1 MPLISANGV
10 QLFYDIT
17 GPGDGTP
24 ILFSNSLGTTIEMWD
39 AVVRRVAPYYKC
51 IRYDTRGHGRSEVKG
66 DSARL
71 QDLAADAAGLLDAL
85 NIPRAHVAGLSIG
98 GMTAQAMA
106 LAHPEKVMT
115 LTLMATTAYLPPA
128 SAWEERA
135 ELVLKSGT
143 GQLAEVTMG
152 RWFTPGFRESHPEEV
167 NRVLSRF
174 LAIPGEGYA
183 ACCRAIRDMDLRDGL
198 AALRVPTLIIAGEQ
212 DPSTPPAMS
221 EDLKARMAGSEL
233 QLLSPAAHLLAV
245 EQPAAVAELLLSFL
259 TKHSGRA
266 ERASGGA
273 SFHEGLANRKSV
285 LGVDHVERSLQNAG
299 AFASPWQDFI
309 TRNAW
314 GEVWGDPALP
324 WKTRSLITL
333 AMTVALNREEEFKLH
348 LRPALHNGVTPDEL
362 RALLMQTAI
371 YAGVPAANNAF
382 KWVREALGPDF
393 G

>member
-1 MPLISANGV
+1 
-10 QLFYDIT
+10 
-17 GPGDGTP
+17 
-24 ILFSNSLGTTIEMWD
+24 
-39 AVVRRVAPYYKC
+39 
-51 IRYDTRGHGRSEVKG
+51 
-66 DSARL
+66 
-71 QDLAADAAGLLDAL
+71 
-85 NIPRAHVAGLSIG
+85 
-98 GMTAQAMA
+98 
-106 LAHPEKVMT
+106 
-115 LTLMATTAYLPPA
+115 
-128 SAWEERA
+128 
-135 ELVLKSGT
+135 
-143 GQLAEVTMG
+143 
-152 RWFTPGFRESHPEEV
+152 
-167 NRVLSRF
+167 
-174 LAIPGEGYA
+174 
-183 ACCRAIRDMDLRDGL
+183 
-198 AALRVPTLIIAGEQ
+198 
-212 DPSTPPAMS
+212 MS
-221 EDLKARMAGSEL
+221 EDLKARIAGSEL
-233 QLLSPAAHLLAV
+233 QILSPAAHLLAV